1 MERQPKEAAGS
12 TPPSRSKIYTKRI
25 FVTDHL
31 YMSGALVVL
40 VGEPFVFLSIA
51 AEYMISQLN

>member
-12 TPPSRSKIYTKRI
+12 TPPSRSKILKTIKRI

-31 YMSGALVVL
+31 YMSGALVGL
-40 VGEPFVFLSIA
+40 VGELFDYFPSLYS
-51 AEYMISQLN
+51 SSRLL